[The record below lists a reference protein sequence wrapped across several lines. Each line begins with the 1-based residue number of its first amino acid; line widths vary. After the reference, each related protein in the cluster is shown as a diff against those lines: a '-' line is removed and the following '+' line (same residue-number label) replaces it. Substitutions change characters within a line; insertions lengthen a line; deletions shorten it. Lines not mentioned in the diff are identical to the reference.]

1 MRGMKKLTRPHT
13 AVLPSPKA
21 IAAHR
26 GLAPH
31 LHSATTDSAGGPR
44 ANRPHV
50 DLLQGGR
57 ADKNRPRDFNRGQLQ
72 AGSRVEREHTRNRT
86 VAREIAM
93 DHLAEDPDYY
103 RRLAAFERRNPVL
116 GPVQPVLPGLP
127 EVWGTE
133 DVGLAQRWQ
142 EATPEALQ
150 QAVEQRMVFEDEF
163 AEMEALVED
172 AQYRGVPEAA
182 ERHGVSLGLADA
194 LVAGLYTQL
203 VALAEAK
210 SEALVEEFVDFFR
223 QQAKW
228 EIEYRKTNSD
238 EQYVDY
244 FLQDPDTQTYAKA
257 IHEQVEEAFLEAH
270 PDATELSFDLLA
282 EVLEDPDLYNVVV
295 TDRGDREP
303 TLTVTHF
310 QDDQTDVDFHWGG
323 GPSADSF
330 KALLESMT
338 DAEVE
343 EAIETLGND
352 DPYINFHP
360 FRQEVNRAFFLAN
373 EYSTVNF
380 SLDLTVYWVA
390 NMARVL
396 TALDGRWREADASA
410 GPPKADEIVY
420 QYSGTHDTVAG
431 ASARGMYVARLRPDQ
446 LRQEGIDLGICVGRQ
461 DMGYR
466 DQVIDGTINIYSIR
480 TESGRPKFTISV
492 YRRPLQ
498 VSQVKGK
505 ANRLPGFAAAG
516 TVFSKEDEVRLVVE
530 FLMSLG
536 IPPDEIERVFDLKAG
551 LAGLR
556 SLGQDPFTPKPVRA
570 ARPRDNGSDREV
582 AYWAKKAYSIPMG
595 GKWGI

>member
-1 MRGMKKLTRPHT
+1 
-13 AVLPSPKA
+13 
-21 IAAHR
+21 
-26 GLAPH
+26 
-31 LHSATTDSAGGPR
+31 
-44 ANRPHV
+44 
-50 DLLQGGR
+50 
-57 ADKNRPRDFNRGQLQ
+57 
-72 AGSRVEREHTRNRT
+72 
-86 VAREIAM
+86 M

-150 QAVEQRMVFEDEF
+150 QAVEQRLVFEDEF

-194 LVAGLYTQL
+194 LVAGLYDHL

-210 SEALVEEFVDFFR
+210 SEALVEQFVDFFR
-223 QQAKW
+223 QYAQR
-228 EIEYRKTNSD
+228 EIEYRKNDAD
-238 EQYVDY
+238 EYYVDN
-244 FLQDPDTQTYAKA
+244 FLQDPSPLTYRRYAKA
-257 IHEQVEEAFLEAH
+257 LYEEVQEAFREAH
-270 PDATELSFDLLA
+270 PDAPELTIDLLM

-295 TDRGDREP
+295 TDRGDRKP
-303 TLTVTHF
+303 ALAVDQF
-310 QDDQTDVDFHWGG
+310 QENENDLEFEWGPRVDE
-323 GPSADSF
+323 SF
-330 KALLESMT
+330 RVLVESMT
-338 DAEVE
+338 DAEVQ
-343 EAIETLGND
+343 EALEALVNH
-352 DPYINFHP
+352 DPYIQFKP
-360 FRQEVNRAFFLAN
+360 WPRTRVIDRSFFLT
-373 EYSTVNF
+373 EESSTVLF
-380 SLDLTVYWVA
+380 DLDLTVYWVA
-390 NMARVL
+390 NMERVL
-396 TALDGRWREADASA
+396 TALDGRWREADAPA
-410 GPPKADEIVY
+410 GPSKADEVVY
-420 QYSGTHDTVAG
+420 QYGGTNDTVAG
-431 ASARGMYVARLRPDQ
+431 ASARGMYVARLRPEQ

-480 TESGRPKFTISV
+480 TEAGRPKFTISV

-530 FLMSLG
+530 FLMHLD

-556 SLGQDPFTPKPVRA
+556 ALGQDPFTPKPVRA